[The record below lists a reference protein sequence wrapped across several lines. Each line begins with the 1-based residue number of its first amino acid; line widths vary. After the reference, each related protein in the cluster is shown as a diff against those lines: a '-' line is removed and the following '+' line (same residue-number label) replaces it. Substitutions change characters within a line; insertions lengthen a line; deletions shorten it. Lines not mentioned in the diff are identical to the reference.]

1 MRKYLCIVFIILVL
15 CFTNIVWAEN
25 ESTNTTDKNE
35 EILLEQIFKVKNNS
49 YKTR

>member
-25 ESTNTTDKNE
+25 ESTIATDTSAENTAGTAG
-35 EILLEQIFKVKNNS
+35 
-49 YKTR
+49 